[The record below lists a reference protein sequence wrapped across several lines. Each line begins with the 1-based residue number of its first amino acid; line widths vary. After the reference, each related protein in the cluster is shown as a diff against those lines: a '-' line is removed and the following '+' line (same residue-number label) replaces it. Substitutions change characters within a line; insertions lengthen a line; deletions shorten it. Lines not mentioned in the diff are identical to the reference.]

1 MNRIL
6 LPLFI
11 LFVFISESTFTD
23 LIELPF
29 TSEDQVII
37 PRFVMLS
44 VVFITAY
51 YSQKMGIIYGMVFG
65 LLHDIVYTEILGIYL
80 FAYPLFAYLIS
91 KALKALQGN
100 MLVVLF
106 LSLLAVTL
114 LEFYSY
120 GIQMLIGYSN
130 LPFYDFTNLRLLP
143 TILANSVGAIV
154 LIYPMSRFIS
164 KVKRDYM
171 DDL

>member
-6 LPLFI
+6 LPLLI
-11 LFVFISESTFTD
+11 LFIFISESTFVV

-29 TSEDQVII
+29 TNDSQVII

-44 VVFITAY
+44 IVYITAY
-51 YSQKMGIIYGMVFG
+51 YSQKSGLIYGMVFG

-130 LPFYDFTNLRLLP
+130 LSFYDFTNLRLLP
-143 TILANSVGAIV
+143 TLAANSVGAIV

-164 KVKRDYM
+164 KVKMDYL
-171 DDL
+171 DD

>member
-44 VVFITAY
+44 IVFITAY
-51 YSQKMGIIYGMVFG
+51 YSQKMGIIYGLVFG

>member
-44 VVFITAY
+44 IVFITAY

>member
-44 VVFITAY
+44 IVFITAY
-51 YSQKMGIIYGMVFG
+51 YSQKMGIIYGLVFG

-154 LIYPMSRFIS
+154 LVYPMSRFIS

-171 DDL
+171 DEL

>member
-6 LPLFI
+6 LPLLMLFI
-11 LFVFISESTFTD
+11 FISESTFVD

-29 TSEDQVII
+29 TSDDQVII

-44 VVFITAY
+44 LVFITAY
-51 YSQKMGIIYGMVFG
+51 HSQKFGLIYGIVFG

-114 LEFYSY
+114 LEFYLY
-120 GIQMLIGYSN
+120 GIQMLIGYSH
-130 LPFYDFTNLRLLP
+130 LSFYDFTNLRLLP
-143 TILANSVGAIV
+143 TLIANSVGAVI
-154 LIYPMSRFIS
+154 LIYPMSRFLS
-164 KVKRDYM
+164 KIKSDYL
-171 DDL
+171 DE